1 MLEQNMKNNIIQG
14 SEVPEIPK
22 PSGTKFG
29 GFKPEAEKR
38 IAQSLGYMGNMAN
51 FNQFLEENPDKK
63 EQMDKYTSTAIKM
76 AEGGAVQ
83 QADPRVLSQQFIPQQ
98 PSFAGQDITQVQASL
113 AKTPKLPT
121 GATVVPVGT
130 QLTAGQLMSP
140 YSGQVAG
147 TYALPTALGA
157 TQQAMPVAQTQT
169 SLMSPFQSAGAIDTV
184 ADQTQ
189 AQQLGQVSQIA
200 AAQNVGTSVAN
211 VEAAQGTE
219 ILMNNPVQRQI
230 QEGELISG
238 VANAETAAKFNEEID
253 AATATPSKQATV
265 QGQLEGLLSQF
276 EGGAT
281 PTWASGAMRAA
292 TNAMIS
298 RGLGASSIA
307 GQAIVQAAMESA
319 LPIAQMDA
327 QVTAQFEQQNLSNRQ
342 QRAILAAQQRAQF
355 LGQEFDQGFQ
365 SRVANSARIG
375 DIANQN
381 FTAEQQVA
389 LENSRIANTMNL
401 TNLSN
406 SQARVMAEA
415 AALANMD
422 MANLN
427 NRQQAAVQNAQNFLQ
442 ADLTNL
448 SNKQSTELFKAQQRI
463 QSLFTDQ
470 AALNAAEQFNATSQN
485 QTDQFFANMQNQT
498 AQFNAAQA
506 NAQAQFNAGQ
516 VNVIE
521 RLNAEINN
529 QRDQFNAQ
537 NRLVIDQGNAQWRR
551 QIATADTAAVNRA
564 NEINAQSLLGYSQTA
579 YNNLWQ
585 FYKDNMHWAWTSAD
599 NERDRY
605 ARIGIAQI
613 QADSSREAAEFKA
626 DAEFSSGFGS
636 LVGKILTTDLTK
648 TFLGGLF

>member
-14 SEVPEIPK
+14 SAVPEIPK

-169 SLMSPFQSAGAIDTV
+169 SLMSPFQSAGAIGTV

-521 RLNAEINN
+521 RFNAEINN

-605 ARIGIAQI
+605 ARIGIAQL
-613 QADSSREAAEFKA
+613 QADTTKEIAEFKA

-648 TFLGGLF
+648 TFLGNLF